1 MAVCAAENQSTY
13 RVGFRYTPG
22 LALAALSNGLDHRGA
37 ADASVVQAARLP
49 DYPLLAFPSKRP
61 RFSVAA
67 GSLVCTGRALRVSRA
82 ALYKKSL

>member
-1 MAVCAAENQSTY
+1 MGAFAAENLSTY
-13 RVGFRYTPG
+13 SVGFRCTPG
-22 LALAALSNGLDHRGA
+22 LELAALGNDLDHRGA
-37 ADASVVQAARLP
+37 AYASIVQAARLP

-67 GSLVCTGRALRVSRA
+67 GSLVYTGWALRVARA